1 MTITMNAEI
10 IDTTIDAQEL
20 TLVDIEEL
28 RRALGAEA
36 AASSEPSDGDDAV
49 STVMCPQWY

>member
-1 MTITMNAEI
+1 MDKHTIIAN
-10 IDTTIDAQEL
+10 DDAQEL

-28 RRALGAEA
+28 RQALGAEA
-36 AASSEPSDGDDAV
+36 ELTSTREQAAAPS

>member
-1 MTITMNAEI
+1 MANDI
-10 IDTTIDAQEL
+10 IDTTIDANTNAQEL

-36 AASSEPSDGDDAV
+36 LLLAPVCDGGNSS
-49 STVMCPQWY
+49 TCMCPQWY